1 MKWTPK
7 NKRNTPWR
15 LLKTKGTPP
24 ETPLVTLGGEK
35 NALGDKKNAPGD
47 SWRRKKCL
55 LETLGDEKNAS
66 QRLLETKDFLTPP
79 GDEMDSWKQ
88 LINFNNRKSLFI

>member
-24 ETPLVTLGGEK
+24 GTPLVTLGGEK
-35 NALGDKKNAPGD
+35 NAPGD
-47 SWRRKKCL
+47 SWRRKEHPL
-55 LETLGDEKNAS
+55 DE
-66 QRLLETKDFLTPP
+66 R
-79 GDEMDSWKQ
+79 
-88 LINFNNRKSLFI
+88 